1 MLKLL
6 FKVNNKILDFERNLT
21 CLYLFLIVSLI
32 FTSAVLR
39 TAGYPQAWMN
49 DLGKLLFGWVIFLG
63 ADIALSKGKHIG
75 VEYFEEKL
83 PERVRR
89 VVGAVWSLLIVAF
102 LLFIVYY
109 GWYLVERSRRN
120 FDSLV
125 ISDMLFAFISI
136 LLFSILIAA
145 EEKFNQKKSNAKAI
159 AIFILC
165 FTTLSGGVYLLD
177 LNSNPKPLSYI
188 FLIAAVPVGGALMV
202 RSQILLL
209 FKKEAN

>member
-1 MLKLL
+1 MLKLV
-6 FKVNNKILDFERNLT
+6 FKVNSKILDFERNLT
-21 CLYLFLIVSLI
+21 CLFLFFIVSLI

-83 PERVRR
+83 PERLRRFVR
-89 VVGAVWSLLIVAF
+89 AVWSLIIVAF

-125 ISDMLFAFISI
+125 ISEMAFAFIAI
-136 LLFSILIAA
+136 FLFSTLIAA
-145 EEKFNQKKSNAKAI
+145 EEKFNQKKSNAKAVV
-159 AIFILC
+159 IFSLFFTILSC
-165 FTTLSGGVYLLD
+165 GVYFLD

-188 FLIAAVPVGGALMV
+188 FLIASVPVGGVLMV
-202 RSQILLL
+202 RGQILQL
-209 FKKEAN
+209 FKKEEK